1 VNFRVSLTH
10 EAEKTLD
17 RIDRVMERRIRA
29 RLHQL
34 ANDPFDPR
42 LSAPLKERASVR
54 KSRVGSM
61 RNTIHCGV

>member
-42 LSAPLKERASVR
+42 LSL
-54 KSRVGSM
+54 
-61 RNTIHCGV
+61 H